1 LGLNFISGTGQCG
14 CVVRVEFLFA
24 TVRTRKSN
32 YIRMSGSLLFYA
44 YPYSVYAT
52 VLFVF
57 SLQSLAAQ
65 HPILPDTQMPQSYR
79 LSRAC
84 LGKLNEWMSL
94 CSRPFGIKGRS
105 SAGTKSAGIGPD
117 RDGNAVN

>member
-1 LGLNFISGTGQCG
+1 
-14 CVVRVEFLFA
+14 
-24 TVRTRKSN
+24 
-32 YIRMSGSLLFYA
+32 MSGSLLFYA

-94 CSRPFGIKGRS
+94 CSRPLGIKVDRVLELRVP
-105 SAGTKSAGIGPD
+105 ALDLIGMETLLIKYST
-117 RDGNAVN
+117 